1 MPNFSK
7 DTEIHKFILTET
19 EYAQKL
25 LNELK
30 SPNSNFISVD
40 AKKI

>member
-1 MPNFSK
+1 MKIPNFFK

-25 LNELK
+25 LNE
-30 SPNSNFISVD
+30 
-40 AKKI
+40 